1 MADSLPPSTK
11 VGQVIDLL
19 DCHNN
24 HVCSAKVRAI
34 NFYNKKIEVEY
45 IDGPEDGRKVELPFS
60 HFTKSGEQ

>member
-19 DCHNN
+19 DCHNK

-34 NFYNKKIEVEY
+34 YTRTVEVEY

-60 HFTKSGEQ
+60 HFIKSGEQ